1 MTDEDFMREAI
12 RLARQ
17 GEGRVEPN
25 PMVGAVIVRD
35 GKALAGGYHAR
46 YGGPHAETEALRG
59 CKEKGIDPAG
69 STIYVTLE
77 PCSHYGKQPPCAEAV
92 IRAGIKRVVIGMPD
106 TFEPVASRGVPMLRD
121 AGITV
126 EVGVCR
132 EEAEQLAEPY
142 LKRGRTGLPWTIVKW
157 AQTLDGKTA
166 TRTGDSKWIS
176 NELSRQRVHEIRA
189 RVDAVIV
196 GVGTVRADDPAL
208 TARDVEIKRT
218 ARRVVVDPRL
228 SMPDPCKLLST
239 LGQAPLTIAINENMF
254 DDEADRLKAFAD
266 RGVELIGL
274 PALAGASDQQLD
286 LRPLL
291 EHLCVTHR
299 AMNVLVEGGAYLNGA
314 LLQQG
319 LADQVLAFV
328 APKVVGDGDA
338 LGAVVGMSSERISDS
353 VQLTLRSMEQIG
365 DDVLLDYRTRYAS
378 GGA

>member
-1 MTDEDFMREAI
+1 
-12 RLARQ
+12 
-17 GEGRVEPN
+17 
-25 PMVGAVIVRD
+25 
-35 GKALAGGYHAR
+35 
-46 YGGPHAETEALRG
+46 
-59 CKEKGIDPAG
+59 
-69 STIYVTLE
+69 
-77 PCSHYGKQPPCAEAV
+77 
-92 IRAGIKRVVIGMPD
+92 
-106 TFEPVASRGVPMLRD
+106 
-121 AGITV
+121 
-126 EVGVCR
+126 
-132 EEAEQLAEPY
+132 
-142 LKRGRTGLPWTIVKW
+142 
-157 AQTLDGKTA
+157 
-166 TRTGDSKWIS
+166 
-176 NELSRQRVHEIRA
+176 
-189 RVDAVIV
+189 
-196 GVGTVRADDPAL
+196 
-208 TARDVEIKRT
+208 
-218 ARRVVVDPRL
+218 
-228 SMPDPCKLLST
+228 
-239 LGQAPLTIAINENMF
+239 MF